1 LPRNKIKLVGNL
13 PYRIST
19 PVLFRLFGSREH
31 FSSLVLMVQKEV
43 ADRIA
48 SGPGSKAYGSLS
60 VWCQVH
66 GRVTDKVSV
75 SPEAFYPRPKVR
87 STVLKIELYPEP
99 LIPAQE
105 IALLRGVVRA
115 AFGQRRKTLS
125 NALTA
130 WLKKDR
136 RDIEDFLRSQEI
148 DAQRRGETLRIE
160 EFLRLS
166 KALEP
171 SGLAPVES

>member
-1 LPRNKIKLVGNL
+1 
-13 PYRIST
+13 
-19 PVLFRLFGSREH
+19 VLFRLFESREH

-48 SGPGSKAYGSLS
+48 AGPGTKTYGSLS

-66 GRVTDKVSV
+66 GRVTDKVLV
-75 SPEAFYPRPKVR
+75 SAEAFYPRPKVR

-99 LIPAQE
+99 LMPVQE
-105 IALLRGVVRA
+105 LSLLRGVLRA

-125 NALTA
+125 NVLTA

-136 RDIEDFLRSQEI
+136 NDIEDFLRSQKI
-148 DAQRRGETLRIE
+148 DAQRRGETLSIE

-166 KALEP
+166 RALKP
-171 SGLAPVES
+171 NG